1 MKDFIRILKH
11 VKPYWKF
18 IVLNLISNMVYVVF
32 SLVSLTM
39 VSPFLAI
46 LFEKVEMVVVQPEF
60 EFSVKALINYFY
72 YIISEFITQNGKYEA
87 LIFVSLIFIFF
98 SLISNLFRYLG
109 MYFMSP
115 LRNGVVE
122 DIRNEIYI
130 KLLILPL
137 SFYSKVRAGDVISRV
152 TADVHEIE
160 WSIMSTM
167 QLILREPLLIIV
179 YFTTLMVISPTLT
192 VFSIIVLPVS
202 GIIIS
207 IIGKNIK
214 KKSEVSQSKLGFIT
228 SFFDETISGLRIIKG
243 FNAIDYAEDR
253 FKTYNQSFTF
263 TMNKIFRRT
272 ELASPLTEILGVIS
286 ILLIVYFGG
295 RLVLSGSYLLTADA
309 LILYVVIFAR
319 MISPA
324 KSFISAGY
332 SIQKGLAAG
341 KRVFEIID
349 AQEKIVEK
357 EDAQSIK
364 QFNSSIEFKD
374 VNFQYEANQSGTE
387 VRVLKNINFTVDKG
401 KTIALVGHSG
411 AGKSTIAD
419 LLPRFYDVSEG
430 SITIDDVDIRDY
442 IIRDVRDLMGI
453 VSQDV
458 VLFNDSLENN
468 ISFGKRDVPIE
479 AIIEAAKIAQ
489 IHDFILTLPE
499 QYKTKVGDR
508 GSLLSGGQKQRISI
522 ARAILHNP
530 QILILDE
537 ATSSLDSESERLVQ
551 IALDKLMQNRTT
563 VIIAHRLSTIINA
576 DTILVIKEGKIIES
590 GNHQQLLEQKGTYYN
605 MIQMQ
610 NFS

>member
-1 MKDFIRILKH
+1 MKDFIRILKY
-11 VKPYWKF
+11 VKPYWKY
-18 IVLNLISNMVYVVF
+18 IVLNLTSNLIYVVF

-46 LFEKVEMVVVQPEF
+46 LFEKVSLVVVEPEF
-60 EFSVKALINYFY
+60 SFSVKAIINYFY
-72 YIISEFITQNGKYEA
+72 YIISVFIVENGKYEA
-87 LIFVSLIFIFF
+87 LIFVSMIFVCF

-122 DIRNEIYI
+122 DIRNQIYFKI
-130 KLLILPL
+130 LILPL
-137 SFYSKVRAGDVISRV
+137 SFYSKVRAGDVISRI

-167 QLILREPLLIIV
+167 QLIMREPLLIIV
-179 YFTTLMVISPTLT
+179 YFGTLMVISPTLT
-192 VFSIIVLPVS
+192 LFSIIVLPVS
-202 GIIIS
+202 GVVIS
-207 IIGKNIK
+207 VIGKNIK
-214 KKSEVSQSKLGFIT
+214 KKSEISQSKVGFIT
-228 SFFDETISGLRIIKG
+228 SIFDETISGLRIIKG
-243 FNAIDYAEDR
+243 FNAIDYANDR
-253 FKTYNQSFTF
+253 FKMLNQSLTR
-263 TMNKIFRRT
+263 TMNKVFRRT
-272 ELASPLTEILGVIS
+272 ELASPLTELLGVVS
-286 ILLIVYFGG
+286 LLLIVYFGG
-295 RLVLSGSYLLTADA
+295 RLVLQGSSLLTADA

-332 SIQKGLAAG
+332 SIQKGMAAG

-357 EDAQSIK
+357 ENAVKIES
-364 QFNSSIEFKD
+364 FNNSIEFHD
-374 VNFQYEANQSGTE
+374 VCFRYEENQ
-387 VRVLKNINFTVDKG
+387 VLKKINFTLEKG

-419 LLPRFYDVSEG
+419 LLPRFYDVTEG
-430 SITIDDVDIRDY
+430 NVLIDDVDIREY
-442 IIRDVRDLMGI
+442 VIRDVRDLMGI

-458 VLFNDSLENN
+458 VLFNDTIENN
-468 ISFGKRDVPIE
+468 ISFGKRNVSMDEIE
-479 AIIEAAKIAQ
+479 EAAKIAH
-489 IHDFILTLPE
+489 IHEFINNLPE
-499 QYKTKVGDR
+499 KYKTKVGDR

-551 IALDKLMQNRTT
+551 KALESLMQNRTT
-563 VIIAHRLSTIINA
+563 LIIAHRLSTIINA
-576 DTILVIKEGKIIES
+576 DKIIVLKEGMIMES
-590 GNHQQLLEQKGTYYN
+590 GNHQQLMDLKGIYYH